1 MTWNLDGKSAAITG
15 AASGI
20 GLACAEAMLAAGA
33 EVVLIDRDIDRLGV
47 ACRELGPRAH
57 AFQVDL
63 FDTGAVSSMVSGIVD
78 RVGELDI
85 FHANAGA
92 YVGGLVS
99 EGDPDVWDRVLNLNA
114 NAAFRSIH
122 TVLPNLIAR
131 RGGDIVVTSS
141 VAGVVPVVW
150 EPIYSASKFAVQAF
164 VHATRRQLIEHN
176 VRIGA
181 VLPGPVVTPLIEEW
195 PKAKLNEAMEAQAL
209 MGAKEV
215 ADAVMFMV
223 TRPEGVAVRDIT
235 ILPVGC
241 DI

>member
-1 MTWNLDGKSAAITG
+1 MTWNLKGKSAAITG

-20 GLACAEAMLAAGA
+20 GMACAEAMLAAGA
-33 EVVLIDRDIDRLGV
+33 EVVLIDRDVDRLDV
-47 ACRELGPRAH
+47 VCRDLGPGSY
-57 AFQVDL
+57 AFPVDL
-63 FDTGAVSSMVSGIVD
+63 FETDAVSSMISGIVD
-78 RVGELDI
+78 RVGKLDI

-92 YVGGLVS
+92 YIGGLVS
-99 EGDPDVWDRVLNLNA
+99 EGDPDAWDRMLNLNV
-114 NAAFRSIH
+114 NAAFRSVH
-122 TVLPNLIAR
+122 AVLPSLIAQ
-131 RGGDIVVTSS
+131 RGGDIIVTSS

-164 VHATRRQLIEHN
+164 VHATRRQMIAHN
-176 VRIGA
+176 VRVGA
-181 VLPGPVVTPLIEEW
+181 VLPGPVITPLIEDW
-195 PKAKLNEAMEAQAL
+195 PKEKLAEAMEAKAL
-209 MGAKEV
+209 MKAKEV